1 MKKYLI
7 YAMENK
13 FQGLHGIESLI
24 VDEYDDINDVYKDAS
39 YYSEEVMQEYSD
51 ILDELEEEANELCK
65 EQFDDNYSREQF
77 DDVYYDLI
85 SENICYYIYQ
95 IKDEVTL
102 SCEELENKAFHL
114 GAELFIKEFC
124 YPDILQ

>member
-7 YAMENK
+7 HAMENK

-24 VDEYDDINDVYKDAS
+24 VNEYDDINDVCKDAS
-39 YYSEEVMQEYSD
+39 YYSEEVMEQYSD
-51 ILDELEEEANELCK
+51 ILDEIEKEADEICK
-65 EQFDDNYSREQF
+65 EQFDNNYSTEQF

-124 YPDILQ
+124 YPDIL

>member
-7 YAMENK
+7 HAMENK

-24 VDEYDDINDVYKDAS
+24 VVEYDNISDVYEDAS
-39 YYSEEVMQEYSD
+39 YHSEEVMTQYGS
-51 ILDELEEEANELCK
+51 ILDELEEEADELCQ
-65 EQFDDNYSREQF
+65 EWYGDDYSTDQF

-85 SENICYYIYQ
+85 CENKCYYIYQ
-95 IKDEVTL
+95 IRDEVTL

-114 GAELFIKEFC
+114 GAESFIEKFC
-124 YPDILQ
+124 YPDSL